1 MTATTTPAPATS
13 ATPGTRRPAARS
25 ALRRL
30 AVVGAAAS
38 LALVGACSSDE
49 PGATPSASGTAGG
62 AASSSTAAT
71 PTSSAPTTT
80 AAPKRT
86 DTTIKKEIKDPVL
99 GHVITATKLSRN
111 VPFPAGNPVGADA
124 FEIIGVQVT
133 VKAGSRYSADVQ
145 PGMFTMRTASA
156 ATQVKPTGEF
166 GSKLGT
172 ALVTAKR
179 AETKTG
185 WLFFKIDRGSTGAVT
200 LTFNR
205 PAYEVSTTGV
215 DIKAQSFKVDLG

>member
-1 MTATTTPAPATS
+1 MTPTTTPAPATS
-13 ATPGTRRPAARS
+13 AAARTHRPAARP

-30 AVVGAAAS
+30 AVVGAVAS

-49 PGATPSASGTAGG
+49 PGPTPSASGSV
-62 AASSSTAAT
+62 SSSTSAT

-86 DTTIKKEIKDPVL
+86 DKKITKEIKDPVL
-99 GHVITATKLSRN
+99 GHVITATTLSRN
-111 VPFPAGNPVGADA
+111 VPFPAGNPVGEDA

-145 PGMFTMRTASA
+145 PGMFTVRTASA
-156 ATQVKPTGEF
+156 ATQVKPTAEF
-166 GSKLGT
+166 GSRLG
-172 ALVTAKR
+172 APLVAAKR

-185 WLFFKIDRGSTGAVT
+185 WLFFKVDRGSTGAVT

-215 DIKAQSFKVDLG
+215 DIKAQAFKVDLG